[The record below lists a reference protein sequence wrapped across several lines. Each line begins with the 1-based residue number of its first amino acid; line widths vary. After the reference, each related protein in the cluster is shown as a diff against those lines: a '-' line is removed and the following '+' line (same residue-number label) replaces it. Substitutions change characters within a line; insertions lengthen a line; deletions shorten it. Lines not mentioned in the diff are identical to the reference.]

1 MVHTVCQGIVHQFV
15 YRILV
20 CYLPVDSTITQSRR
34 IGVAPAV
41 LLLSLGKSQPLQPV
55 LYGCFRLARVV
66 A

>member
-41 LLLSLGKSQPLQPV
+41 LLLSLAKSQPL
-55 LYGCFRLARVV
+55 
-66 A
+66 